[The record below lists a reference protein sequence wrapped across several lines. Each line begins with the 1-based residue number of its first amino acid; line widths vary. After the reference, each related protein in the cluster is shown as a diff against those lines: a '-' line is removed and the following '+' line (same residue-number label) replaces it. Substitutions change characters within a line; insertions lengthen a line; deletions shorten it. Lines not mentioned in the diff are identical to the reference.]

1 MGKKK
6 KKKTNYG
13 QNKIRLSL
21 DENPNVWLGF
31 GCYTQ
36 IRSIKK
42 KEKKVWQHQ
51 EKIKTWHSHTQIRSI
66 KKKKKKVWQHQDK
79 IKTWHFHL
87 LNNLLI
93 NPHKHNILTT
103 YPTSAQQPSF
113 SSTVLHLSVS
123 VFCKFINHQASMA
136 KLKGNISLPIPLF
149 CVQSANMQ

>member
-1 MGKKK
+1 MKTRMFGSGLGVTPKSDPLKKK
-6 KKKTNYG
+6 KKKCGN
-13 QNKIRLSL
+13 IRRKLKRGTPTPKSDPL
-21 DENPNVWLGF
+21 
-31 GCYTQ
+31 
-36 IRSIKK
+36 
-42 KEKKVWQHQ
+42 
-51 EKIKTWHSHTQIRSI
+51 
-66 KKKKKKVWQHQDK
+66 KKKKKVWQHQDK
-79 IKTWHFHL
+79 IKTWHSHL

-149 CVQSANMQ
+149 CVHSANMQ